1 MFDKVNI
8 AVNGIGVFY
17 PETTTVLARP
27 DYLPP
32 EDLKELRE
40 KGVVGDIAIRF
51 FDKDGKECDTSLKD
65 RTLSIDLEVFKKIP
79 NKVTLASGVQK
90 AYAVL
95 SAVKGGLVD
104 TLIVDSN
111 LGTRLLELAQ
121 TEL

>member
-1 MFDKVNI
+1 M
-8 AVNGIGVFY
+8 
-17 PETTTVLARP
+17 
-27 DYLPP
+27 
-32 EDLKELRE
+32 
-40 KGVVGDIAIRF
+40 
-51 FDKDGKECDTSLKD
+51 KD